1 MDGKISIDFFRKS
14 YTVTSIRGNRKS
26 KSLKIMTSS
35 TYRLSKKLAKRR
47 VLVPIVGALALL
59 LLFLQSA
66 ELTHTHNDVAQ
77 QIQCEICVKIGASD
91 DIVAVSSVSMSFG
104 VVRQSYLASALES
117 VPYLAPVPAKS
128 RAPPLA

>member
-1 MDGKISIDFFRKS
+1 
-14 YTVTSIRGNRKS
+14 
-26 KSLKIMTSS
+26 MTSS

-59 LLFLQSA
+59 LLFLQST
-66 ELTHTHNDVAQ
+66 ELTHTHNDVVQ

-91 DIVAVSSVSMSFG
+91 DIVAVSSISMSFG
-104 VVRQSYLASALES
+104 VVRQSYLASTLEF
-117 VPYLAPVPAKS
+117 VPYLAPAPAKS